1 VVPGASRPATAA
13 EPHGWCTAQHSRS
26 HLCLSSLVR
35 ALQFYS
41 YETVGRA
48 IDTAYTSCVT
58 ASLCGTDHDR
68 ALLAR
73 PHGSRGG
80 TVTAADAYSV
90 NDSRSLPPPPVRLTA
105 PADMRSLLA
114 GALAG
119 IIGKF
124 VVYPLDTVKKRLQMS
139 GVARPA
145 AYGPQETYTGAWD
158 ALVKIARKEG
168 IVRGW
173 YKGTV
178 PSIMKAAMGAAL
190 TFWSYDA
197 ATRTL
202 ERYQCFRKPGVPAPG
217 TGDAGVAA
225 AGVTSSTA
233 ARRLS

>member
-1 VVPGASRPATAA
+1 M
-13 EPHGWCTAQHSRS
+13 
-26 HLCLSSLVR
+26 
-35 ALQFYS
+35 LQFYS

-48 IDTAYTSCVT
+48 IDTGYTSCV
-58 ASLCGTDHDR
+58 AAGFCGSDADR
-68 ALLAR
+68 ALLAM
-73 PHGSRGG
+73 PQHSRDGG
-80 TVTAADAYSV
+80 ASTAQPA
-90 NDSRSLPPPPVRLTA
+90 RLTA
-105 PADMRSLLA
+105 PADVRSLLA

-168 IVRGW
+168 VVRGW

-197 ATRTL
+197 ATRLL
-202 ERYQCFRKPGVPAPG
+202 EQYECFRKPGVPAPG
-217 TGDAGVAA
+217 SGSGASALPT
-225 AGVTSSTA
+225 TA
-233 ARRLS
+233 ARRLA